1 MEEYAQFATAATIE
15 SDLSGL
21 TKEKDKL
28 KSLTEH
34 EKILYREL
42 SNEPISLQILM
53 DKVSEILSISQIHPA
68 LLMLEMK
75 QLIQQLPGNRYI
87 RI

>member
-15 SDLSGL
+15 RDLSGL
-21 TKEKDKL
+21 TKEKEKL
-28 KSLTEH
+28 QLLTEH
-34 EKILYREL
+34 EKIVYRKL
-42 SNEPISLQILM
+42 SNEPISLQSLL
-53 DKVSEILSISQIHPA
+53 DEVGQILSISQIHPA